1 LDLGNP
7 NGLDV
12 VLLCIKP
19 YQVAMRYTMMKAYG
33 NHFRVE
39 VPKSRLLQ
47 TSDNGIASMFEQQ
60 IVDAKDQM
68 SIKYVGV
75 LKDILKLDYGHVQS
89 PNFHM

>member
-1 LDLGNP
+1 
-7 NGLDV
+7 
-12 VLLCIKP
+12 
-19 YQVAMRYTMMKAYG
+19 MKAYG